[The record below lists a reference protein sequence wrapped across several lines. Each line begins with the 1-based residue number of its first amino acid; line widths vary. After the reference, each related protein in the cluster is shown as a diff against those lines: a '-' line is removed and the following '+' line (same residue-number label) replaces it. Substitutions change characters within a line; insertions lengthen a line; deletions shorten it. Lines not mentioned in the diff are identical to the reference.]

1 MKALLEIE
9 GLEKRYP
16 GFRLFI
22 EELKVEAGGIT
33 ALLGP
38 NGAGKTTTINIVMG
52 LVRPERGAV
61 RVFGKDP
68 FKEGKKVKR
77 ELVYVPENCHL
88 YDEARAGW
96 LLRFASRFYPGWD
109 ESLARQLA
117 QKWSVPLEKKVG
129 HLSKGTKVKLELLM
143 ALAAKPRLMILDE
156 PTSGL
161 DPIMRREILQELF
174 SVIEREE
181 NSILF
186 SSHIIQDVERVADR
200 VVFLKEGR
208 IVLNRDKE
216 ELLESWRRL
225 RLKGEGELEG
235 LPAVAWRR
243 EQDLW
248 LAVFSEFGPQVR
260 EALSRRGFEV
270 LEAER
275 MSLEEIFFSCI
286 KEEVSP

>member
-16 GFRLFI
+16 GFQLFI
-22 EELKVEAGGIT
+22 EELRVEPGGIT

-38 NGAGKTTTINIVMG
+38 NGAGKTTTINIIMG
-52 LVRPERGAV
+52 LVRPERGKV
-61 RVFGKDP
+61 RVFGQDP
-68 FKEGKKVKR
+68 FRDGKEIKKK
-77 ELVYVPENCHL
+77 LAYVPENCHL

-96 LLRFASRFYPGWD
+96 LLRFASSLYPDWD
-109 ESLARQLA
+109 EGVARQLA
-117 QKWSVPLEKKVG
+117 EKWSIPLEKKVG
-129 HLSKGTKVKLELLM
+129 QLSKGTKVKLELLI

-174 SVIEREE
+174 SVIEMEN

-186 SSHIIQDVERVADR
+186 SSHIIQDVERIADR

-208 IVLNRDKE
+208 VVLKGEKE
-216 ELLESWRRL
+216 ELLDSWRRL
-225 RLKGEGELEG
+225 RLKGKGELQG
-235 LPAVAWRR
+235 LPAVAWKR
-243 EQDLW
+243 EEDLW
-248 LAVFSEFGPQVR
+248 LAVLSDFGPEVQNS
-260 EALSRRGFEV
+260 LSRRGFEI

-275 MSLEEIFFSCI
+275 MTLEEIFFSCI
-286 KEEVSP
+286 KKEVPL